1 MEDDEWEYLEK
12 KTTEFIRAPSLEEL
26 CSTKDRATKK
36 AVIKADRLGK
46 EFIDLTNAV
55 KGAKKRLNDLRVEV
69 LDSVPEHTKNMLKD
83 KDTPP
88 GEYAVTVGEHLYTFK
103 KKDSLRIILNVKRL
117 KPL

>member
-12 KTTEFIRAPSLEEL
+12 TTEWIRAPSLEEL
-26 CSTKDRATKK
+26 CTAKDRATKK
-36 AVIKADRLGK
+36 AVVKANKLGK

-55 KGAKKRLNDLRVEV
+55 KGAKKRLNDLRVDV
-69 LDSVPEHTKNMLKD
+69 LDSIPEHTKNMLKD

-88 GEYAVTVGEHLYTFK
+88 GEYAVTVGENLYTFK
-103 KKDSLRIILNVKRL
+103 KRRQPLGIILSVKRL